1 MKHISE
7 WKATKINSDS
17 NGDKFFV
24 NPLGVSPSSFYITLE
39 ALRVTNTYQSY
50 LKGHLVDL
58 GCGNVPYYEWY
69 KDKVEQITCIDWKD
83 TSHSQKHID
92 IFCNLNE
99 SLPLQ
104 DNSVDCIFT
113 TSVLEHICEPKNLF
127 KEMARI
133 LTENGYLILTV
144 PFFYY
149 LHEEPYDFFRYTP
162 HGLKYLGEQSGLS
175 IIESNHYGSA
185 IGVLVDITAKVCYS
199 LLSATTSVISK
210 YTSTRIA
217 SFTQK
222 IGAMLLIW
230 FQKVMFWLL
239 KQKLILL
246 LLTKLSLSTRIALGY
261 TVVFTK
267 KSK

>member
-1 MKHISE
+1 MKQSHE
-7 WKATKINSDS
+7 WKASKINS
-17 NGDKFFV
+17 NGEKFFV
-24 NPLGVSPSSFYITLE
+24 NPLGVSPSSLYITLE
-39 ALRVTNTYQSY
+39 AFRVVNTYQSY

-69 KDKVEQITCIDWKD
+69 KEKVDQITCIDWKD
-83 TSHSQKHID
+83 TNHSQKYID
-92 IFCNLNE
+92 IFCDLNE
-99 SLPLQ
+99 SLPLP
-104 DNSVDCIFT
+104 DNCVDCVFT
-113 TSVLEHICEPKNLF
+113 TSVLEHICEPKILF

-133 LTENGYLILTV
+133 LAENRNLILTV
-144 PFFYY
+144 PFFYH

-185 IGVLVDITAKVCYS
+185 LGVLVDITAKVCYS
-199 LLSATTSVISK
+199 ALTATTSVVGK
-210 YTSTRIA
+210 YTSNRIA
-217 SFTQK
+217 SFPKK
-222 IGAMLLIW
+222 IGDMLLIL
-230 FQKVMFWLL
+230 FQQVMFWLL

-246 LLTKLSLSTRIALGY
+246 LLTKLRLSPRIALGY